1 MSRWKQYQIAK
12 QQKRKINS
20 KLDKA
25 FLKIKDLLVVGK
37 YDEAREM
44 ANRMLMKY
52 PTHMKSWRLVKLV
65 DAWQNV
71 VGDSFSNMKASER
84 RRVIK
89 ALVQEYKTNDFITP
103 ETLEKRIREI
113 GGTQV

>member
-25 FLKIKDLLVVGK
+25 FAKIKDLLVVGK
-37 YDEAREM
+37 YDEAREL

-71 VGDSFSNMKASER
+71 VGDSFANMKASER
-84 RRVIK
+84 RRVVK
-89 ALVQEYKTNDFITP
+89 ALVLEYKNNDFITA
-103 ETLEKRIREI
+103 ETLERRIRELEA
-113 GGTQV
+113 